1 MNIGRVLAPSFPVRT
16 FAQRKNSWEYLA
28 LIAIV
33 ALSRIPFLNAG
44 YGVNID
50 AWRVARVAQ
59 HIALT
64 GIYEGSRFPGYPL
77 QEIVCS
83 WFWRGGALALNG
95 MSALFGVAAA
105 VAFTACA
112 RRLKCRDAFLAG
124 LAFAMTPVVFIN
136 SVTSKDYVW
145 AIAFVLGSLLCA
157 LSRQSLL
164 AGALLGLAVGCRIT
178 SGAMLLPV
186 GLILIGEMEREERGR
201 AVLQFVLSMLL
212 VSALVF
218 LPVWCRYGFGFFTF
232 YENHARP
239 TPEMVLSRATLEVW
253 GSLGVAGL
261 AAVSAGAFFRN
272 TETTERS
279 LPKSANRFVVPALAL
294 MICIYLAAYLRLPDQ
309 AGYLIPIIAAVLLLS
324 SRLAPRICFQFL
336 CGCLLLAPFIEV
348 SVHGVRAGAIFADRT
363 ERLQTMQNI
372 RNFLGFAETLPQKSV
387 IVVGGWE
394 PQISVMMSG
403 GPELRNRYAYL
414 LTVPDATT
422 LAANG
427 VPLFYLPMIREFNL
441 RVTKADL
448 TQYGARDLHQLFE
461 TKRREHAMP

>member
-1 MNIGRVLAPSFPVRT
+1 VRT
-16 FAQRKNSWEYLA
+16 LALRKSTWGYLA
-28 LIAIV
+28 LIAVV

-50 AWRVARVAQ
+50 AWRVARVARQ
-59 HIALT
+59 IALT
-64 GIYEGSRFPGYPL
+64 GIYEVSRFPGYPI

-83 WFWRGGALALNG
+83 WFWRGGAWALNG
-95 MSALFGVAAA
+95 LSALFGVAAA

-178 SGAMLLPV
+178 SAAMLLPL
-186 GLILIGEMEREERGR
+186 GLILIGETEREQRGR
-201 AVLQFVLSMLL
+201 AVLQFILSMLL
-212 VSALVF
+212 TSALVF
-218 LPVWCRYGFGFFTF
+218 LPVWWRYGFGFFTF

-239 TPEMVLSRATLEVW
+239 APGIILSRATLEVW

-261 AAVSAGAFFRN
+261 AAVAAGVFFRSVKT
-272 TETTERS
+272 TETS

-309 AGYLIPIIAAVLLLS
+309 AGYLIPIIAAVLLFS
-324 SRLAPRICFQFL
+324 SRFAPRICFQFL
-336 CGCLLLAPFIEV
+336 CACLLFAPFIEV
-348 SVHGVRAGAIFADRT
+348 STHGVCAGAIFADRT

-372 RNFLGFAETLPQKSV
+372 RNFLRFAETLLQKSV

-394 PQISVMMSG
+394 PQIAVMRSD
-403 GPELRNRYAYL
+403 GPELSNRYAYVL
-414 LTVPDATT
+414 SGPEAAT
-422 LAANG
+422 LVANG

-441 RVTKADL
+441 RVMKADL
-448 TQYGARDLHQLFE
+448 AQYRARDLHELFE
-461 TKRREHAMP
+461 TKRRERVAP